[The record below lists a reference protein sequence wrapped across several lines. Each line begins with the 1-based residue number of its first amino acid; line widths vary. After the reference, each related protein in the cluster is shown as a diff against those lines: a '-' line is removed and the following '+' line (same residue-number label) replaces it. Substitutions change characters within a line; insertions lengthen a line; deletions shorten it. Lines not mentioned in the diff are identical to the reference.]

1 MNFKLLLLITAVC
14 FLSGCQQ
21 WTEQESNT
29 SLDSLAADNTMIS
42 ADSSSIDSIAVADSV
57 GEDSSTTL
65 ADTIQ
70 PAQPAISD
78 SSEVSDSTQ
87 TESAD
92 SAATDSSTSIAD
104 IANNVAPGSGS
115 LINSVTKRVPDI
127 SLSFWQIFMSIAFFF
142 LALIIIR
149 YSTNFLEA
157 LAERWTNLR
166 LTVKRTIPVFR
177 IIAWTITFYII
188 LVDIIRLPVETLI
201 AFTASAGIAIGFASQ
216 DILKNIFG
224 GLMLLLDRPFQVGDK
239 IEAAGHYGEVMQI
252 GLRTVRIVTPDDNL
266 VSIPNGEIM
275 NQAVSN
281 ANAGENNCQVVAEF
295 FLPAD
300 IDVAKVKKVAFRAAA
315 VSRYVFLNK
324 PIAVIFKNEIHQGR
338 SLLKMRLKAYVL
350 DIRYEFPFS
359 SEMTETVIRE
369 LFRQELIT
377 PTQMAMI
384 SNS

>member
-1 MNFKLLLLITAVC
+1 MNFKSLLIITAIC
-14 FLSGCQQ
+14 FLSGCQPWGDQ
-21 WTEQESNT
+21 ADSTAA
-29 SLDSLAADNTMIS
+29 DSLAADSKIVS
-42 ADSSSIDSIAVADSV
+42 ADSSRVDSNAVADSA
-57 GEDSSTTL
+57 ENDSSTAL
-65 ADTIQ
+65 ADTTQ
-70 PAQPAISD
+70 PPQPVALD
-78 SSEVSDSTQ
+78 T
-87 TESAD
+87 TETAD
-92 SAATDSSTSIAD
+92 SALTQIADSSAADSSTSIAD
-104 IANNVAPGSGS
+104 IAENVAPGSSG
-115 LINSVTKRVPDI
+115 LITSVTKRVPDI
-127 SLSFWQIFMSIAFFF
+127 SISFWQIFMSIAFFF
-142 LALIIIR
+142 LSLLIIR

-239 IEAAGHYGEVMQI
+239 IEAGGHYGEVMQI

-369 LFRQELIT
+369 LFRQKLIT
-377 PTQMAMI
+377 PAQMATLT
-384 SNS
+384 NS